1 MNIAANTEDIS
12 YKLIKDSLDKIE
24 IPFENDFWGREAL
37 ADRLTDHVSRINVG
51 ATIAID
57 AEWGAGKSW
66 FVNNWKAKLEQDEF
80 KVIYLNAFNQDY
92 IEDPFLTIAMEIANV
107 IKTEE
112 GVIDEIKTT
121 IGDTYRAI
129 LPNMPM
135 LIFQVAMGLIGA
147 GKLAGELVD
156 TFKDLQ
162 DDSGKFGE
170 AAAELLNEK
179 LKEHLS
185 AQVDNYENEK
195 NSLDHFKKELTKIT
209 KDFKKPLIFIVDELD
224 RCKPEFAIRLIER
237 IKHFFDIPKVVFILA
252 VNKTQLE
259 ESINNFYG
267 FSNTANYLEKFID
280 FSVMLKSK
288 DLDGL
293 RYSEI
298 FNSYNSNFNLKLDDY
313 SINLYIN
320 LCKIYNPN
328 PRQLIK
334 IINKYSILKINYG
347 NKEKAILFLVL
358 IYSELRLIKSFT
370 ENDFFTDVLER
381 HQIYYKSQ
389 FENYYDCEVTDLEN
403 FFDFLK
409 NTVYSGNNYLKGII
423 YFMEIFKSTS
433 LTTPLRDPSIQRIV
447 NFKNAYY
454 PTNKID
460 NDLIDDWYKYV
471 HMIEG

>member
-1 MNIAANTEDIS
+1 MDTTLIHEDNS
-12 YKLIKDSLDKIE
+12 HKLIKDSLDKIE

-66 FVNNWKAKLEQDEF
+66 FVNNWKAKLERDTF

-92 IEDPFLTIAMEIANV
+92 IEDPFLTISMEIANALEADQDTLDK
-107 IKTEE
+107 IKS
-112 GVIDEIKTT
+112 T
-121 IGDTYRAI
+121 IGDAYRAI
-129 LPNMPM
+129 LPSLPM

-185 AQVDNYENEK
+185 AQVENYENEK
-195 NSLDHFKKELTKIT
+195 KSLDYFKAQLAEIT
-209 KDFKKPLIFIVDELD
+209 SKLDKPLVFIVDELD

-288 DLDGL
+288 DLDGG
-293 RYSEI
+293 RYLEILKNYNENFQLNLQESEV
-298 FNSYNSNFNLKLDDY
+298 YTY
-313 SINLYIN
+313 MN
-320 LCKIYNPN
+320 LCKVYTPN

-334 IINKYSILKINYG
+334 IINKFSLLKGHFEIR
-347 NKEKAILFLVL
+347 EKAFLFLVL
-358 IYSELRLIKSFT
+358 IYSELRLIAIYN
-370 ENDFFTDVLER
+370 ENDFIEHFYKQHEEFYKNDYQEHGHYENDRRSPEAQFIEYLNYTAYRFGSYTSIFEPFL
-381 HQIYYKSQ
+381 YYINNIKSN
-389 FENYYDCEVTDLEN
+389 EKVIKRN
-403 FFDFLK
+403 K
-409 NTVYSGNNYLKGII
+409 NI
-423 YFMEIFKSTS
+423 
-433 LTTPLRDPSIQRIV
+433 
-447 NFKNAYY
+447 YY
-454 PTNKID
+454 PTTNTS
-460 NDLIDDWYKYV
+460 NDLIDEWYKYV